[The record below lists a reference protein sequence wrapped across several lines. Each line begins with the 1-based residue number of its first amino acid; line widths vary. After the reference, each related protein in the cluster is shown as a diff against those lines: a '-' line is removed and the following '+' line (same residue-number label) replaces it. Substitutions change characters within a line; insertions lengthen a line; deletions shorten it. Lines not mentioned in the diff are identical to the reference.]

1 MANDNR
7 HFSITTDVDAAP
19 ECVWQVMS
27 DPERWHE
34 WTPSITRIRLF
45 GGGPIAVGKRALG
58 RQPKLPPAIW
68 TVTAVEP
75 GRSFTWESIAPG
87 LRVVGRHEVEP
98 TSTGSRATLSIEML
112 GMLGEMWGRLTRGI
126 TKRYLAL
133 EANGL
138 KARSMDP
145 GYRRPPA

>member
-1 MANDNR
+1 
-7 HFSITTDVDAAP
+7 
-19 ECVWQVMS
+19 
-27 DPERWHE
+27 
-34 WTPSITRIRLF
+34 
-45 GGGPIAVGKRALG
+45 
-58 RQPKLPPAIW
+58 
-68 TVTAVEP
+68 
-75 GRSFTWESIAPG
+75 
-87 LRVVGRHEVEP
+87 VEP